1 MRFKHNLSH
10 TVTATM
16 NMGLVTPLVT
26 LPAYPGDDFPITNRV
41 LARTLPQVGPTMH
54 DVRFSVDYHEVPWRQ
69 IFDKMGLNWDNFLT
83 GGADGSDETVLP
95 KVTVPVSGW
104 PEGSLADFLGY
115 PANYIDPDTG
125 NEVVVGAG
133 LELSAMRVLCYIHVW
148 NTYYRDQNFVAEIP
162 LTVQNAQDLLDGN
175 YDFKGLDGTSLG
187 YTLGQNGLL
196 PKAWRRDYFGRMLP
210 NTQRGQEVRL
220 PIEGNA
226 PLNPTLAP
234 IISTK
239 EISSSGTISFQ
250 LIFNLASS
258 SPIVPGTSTCNYN
271 IMGNI
276 GTTTVSPIG
285 TSSGITVTL
294 SSPWTLLSGVQ
305 DFGTLTFPFPNGST
319 TYSIKG
325 QITKSS
331 TTLYTT
337 SNLSSELVSG
347 DAVGFNGLYAGSG
360 QVATKITSTSAMTET
375 EKNQADLS
383 NVVSDLQQASSVGI
397 IAFRM
402 AARMQHFGELLNF
415 TGYRAVEFTLGFF
428 GVKIPDDRAQWP
440 IYHGGW
446 STPILFSEVLQT
458 SSSTGNS
465 PQGNLAGHGITGAN
479 KSLIDIKIKEHC
491 YVFALAHIMP
501 TPQYHTMVCRD
512 LLQSTRWD
520 LPNPVFEFVG
530 EEPVYA
536 VELFPNAS
544 DPKQILGFVPRY
556 SELSYLPSVLRGQM
570 RSAFA
575 SWNMARI
582 FKTQPVLSAAF
593 RYEKPTDRTM
603 AVKNEDEFQLDF
615 AFICKAKRPF
625 RGANSTA
632 GIHIV

>member
-26 LPAYPGDDFPITNRV
+26 LPAYPGDKFPITNRV

-83 GGADGSDETVLP
+83 GGADGTDETVLP
-95 KVTVPVSGW
+95 KVTVPASGW

-115 PANYIDPDTG
+115 PANYTDPDTG
-125 NEVVVGAG
+125 TEVVVGAG

-162 LTVQNAQDLLDGN
+162 LTVENAQDLLDGN
-175 YDFKGLDGTSLG
+175 YDFKGLDGNSLG
-187 YTLGQNGLL
+187 YTLGENGLL

-210 NTQRGQEVRL
+210 NTQRGQEVKL
-220 PIEGNA
+220 PLEGNA

-234 IISTK
+234 IIATYNVT
-239 EISSSGTISFQ
+239 GTNMTATLTISKTSDGSWP
-250 LIFNLASS
+250 SS
-258 SPIVPGTSTCNYN
+258 VKYN
-271 IMGNI
+271 ILGAS
-276 GTTTVSPIG
+276 GTTTVTSDQYLGSMIQFSMPSPWSFAAGSHDIG
-285 TSSGITVTL
+285 TITFVDLNGETTYKVTATITKSDAKHYVTNTPVPTFTLISGNPIEGLASTLFSVVSNVNMTETTVNKAD
-294 SSPWTLLSGVQ
+294 LSGVV
-305 DFGTLTFPFPNGST
+305 G
-319 TYSIKG
+319 
-325 QITKSS
+325 
-331 TTLYTT
+331 
-337 SNLSSELVSG
+337 NLQE
-347 DAVGFNGLYAGSG
+347 
-360 QVATKITSTSAMTET
+360 
-375 EKNQADLS
+375 
-383 NVVSDLQQASSVGI
+383 ASSVGI

-501 TPQYHTMVCRD
+501 TPQYHTMVSRD

-530 EEPVYA
+530 EQPVYS
-536 VELFPNAS
+536 VELYPNAS
-544 DPKQILGFVPRY
+544 NPKQILGFVPRY

-582 FKTQPVLSAAF
+582 FTTQPVLSAAF

-615 AFICKAKRPF
+615 AFICKATRPF

>member
-1 MRFKHNLSH
+1 MRFRHNLSH

-54 DVRFSVDYHEVPWRQ
+54 DVCFSVDYHEVPWRQ

-83 GGADGSDETVLP
+83 GGADGADETVLP
-95 KVTVPVSGW
+95 KVVVPVSGW

-115 PANYIDPDTG
+115 PANYTDPDTG
-125 NEVVVGAG
+125 TVVVVGSG

-162 LTVQNAQDLLDGN
+162 LTVENAQDLLDGV
-175 YDFKGLDGTSLG
+175 YDFKGLDGDSLG
-187 YTLGQNGLL
+187 YTLGQSGLL

-210 NTQRGQEVRL
+210 NTQRGQEVKL
-220 PIEGNA
+220 PLSGDA
-226 PLNPTLAP
+226 PLNPSLAP
-234 IISTK
+234 VISTTK
-239 EISSSGTISFQ
+239 VSGGSNVKLTVVLSGASSDIVNKAVSYNLLGMEGNVNIASDQIFGPKIVVSLTNGFTVASITQDLGTFTFLENNSVYKVSGTISKTDLKNYVVNPNQ
-250 LIFNLASS
+250 LTL
-258 SPIVPGTSTCNYN
+258 
-271 IMGNI
+271 
-276 GTTTVSPIG
+276 VSGAGIEGLSG
-285 TSSGITVTL
+285 TSSVMTIV
-294 SSPWTLLSGVQ
+294 
-305 DFGTLTFPFPNGST
+305 
-319 TYSIKG
+319 
-325 QITKSS
+325 SS
-331 TTLYTT
+331 T
-337 SNLSSELVSG
+337 N
-347 DAVGFNGLYAGSG
+347 
-360 QVATKITSTSAMTET
+360 MTET
-375 EKNQADLS
+375 AESKADLS
-383 NVVSDLQQASSVGI
+383 NVVSSLQEASSVGI

-458 SSSTGNS
+458 SNSTGNS

-501 TPQYHTMVCRD
+501 TPQYHTMVARD

-530 EEPVYA
+530 EQPVYS
-536 VELFPNAS
+536 VELYPNAS

>member
-26 LPAYPGDDFPITNRV
+26 LPAYPGDDFPITNKV

-69 IFDKMGLNWDNFLT
+69 VFEKMGLNWDNFLT
-83 GGADGSDETVLP
+83 GGADGSDETLLP
-95 KVTVPVSGW
+95 KVVVPASGW

-125 NEVVVGAG
+125 SEVIVGAG

-148 NTYYRDQNFVAEIP
+148 NTYYRDQNFVEEIP

-175 YDFKGLDGTSLG
+175 YDFKGLDGESLG
-187 YTLGQNGLL
+187 YTLGQNGIL

-234 IISTK
+234 IVSTT
-239 EISSSGTISFQ
+239 SVSGTNMLCILVISK
-250 LIFNLASS
+250 
-258 SPIVPGTSTCNYN
+258 PVPGDLPSSVRYN
-271 IMGNI
+271 ILGAS
-276 GTTTVSPIG
+276 GTTTVIPAGDILGPKIEFTLPSPWSFPSGSFDIG
-285 TSSGITVTL
+285 TVTFL
-294 SSPWTLLSGVQ
+294 EL
-305 DFGTLTFPFPNGST
+305 NGET
-319 TYSIKG
+319 TYKVTG
-325 QITKSS
+325 TITKSS
-331 TTLYTT
+331 SKAYQLTSVTATLISGNPIEGFSFAPVASGVT
-337 SNLSSELVSG
+337 SNS
-347 DAVGFNGLYAGSG
+347 D
-360 QVATKITSTSAMTET
+360 MTET
-375 EKNQADLS
+375 TVNQADLS
-383 NVVSDLQQASSVGI
+383 GVVSNLQEASSVGI

-458 SSSTGNS
+458 SNSTSSS

-501 TPQYHTMVCRD
+501 TPQYHTMVARD

-520 LPNPVFEFVG
+520 LPNPIFEFVG
-530 EEPVYA
+530 EQPVYS
-536 VELFPNAS
+536 VELYPNAS
-544 DPKQILGFVPRY
+544 DPKEILGFVPRY

-575 SWNMARI
+575 SWNMARM
-582 FKTQPVLSAAF
+582 FSTQPVLSAAF

-603 AVKNEDEFQLDF
+603 AVKNEDEFQVDF

>member
-26 LPAYPGDDFPITNRV
+26 LEAFPGDDFPITNKV

-69 IFDKMGLNWDNFLT
+69 VFDKMGLNWDNFLT

-95 KVTVPVSGW
+95 KVTVPESGW
-104 PEGSLADFLGY
+104 SEGSLADFLGY
-115 PANYIDPDTG
+115 PANYTDPSTG

-133 LELSAMRVLCYIHVW
+133 LELNAMAVLCYIHVW

-175 YDFKGLDGTSLG
+175 YDFKGLDGESLG
-187 YTLGQNGLL
+187 YSLGQNGIL

-220 PIEGNA
+220 PVEGNA

-234 IISTK
+234 IIATYSVTGTNITCALY
-239 EISSSGTISFQ
+239 ISKTAAGNWPSS
-250 LIFNLASS
+250 
-258 SPIVPGTSTCNYN
+258 VKYN
-271 IMGNI
+271 ILGAS
-276 GTTTVSPIG
+276 GTTTVASDQYLGSYISFTLPSPWSFAAGSHDIG
-285 TSSGITVTL
+285 TITFVDLNGETTYKVTATITKSDAKHYVFSSATPTVTL
-294 SSPWTLLSGVQ
+294 ISGNAIEGFAVSSLSG
-305 DFGTLTFPFPNGST
+305 
-319 TYSIKG
+319 I
-325 QITKSS
+325 SS
-331 TTLYTT
+331 
-337 SNLSSELVSG
+337 
-347 DAVGFNGLYAGSG
+347 
-360 QVATKITSTSAMTET
+360 SANMTET
-375 EKNQADLS
+375 TVNQADLS
-383 NVVSDLQQASSVGI
+383 GVVSNLQDASSVGI

-446 STPILFSEVLQT
+446 SVPVLFSEVLQT
-458 SSSTGNS
+458 SSTTGNS

-479 KSLIDIKIKEHC
+479 KSLIDIKVKEHC
-491 YVFALAHIMP
+491 YIFALAHIMP
-501 TPQYHTMVCRD
+501 TPQYHTMIPKH
-512 LLQSTRWD
+512 LLRSTRWD

-530 EEPVYA
+530 EQPVYA
-536 VELFPNAS
+536 IELYPNAADS
-544 DPKQILGFVPRY
+544 SQIIGYVPRY

-575 SWNMARI
+575 SWNMARM
-582 FKTQPVLSAAF
+582 FSTQPVLSAAF
-593 RYEKPTDRTM
+593 RYEPPTNRTM
-603 AVKNEDEFQLDF
+603 AVTNEDEFQLDF

-625 RGANSTA
+625 RGANATA